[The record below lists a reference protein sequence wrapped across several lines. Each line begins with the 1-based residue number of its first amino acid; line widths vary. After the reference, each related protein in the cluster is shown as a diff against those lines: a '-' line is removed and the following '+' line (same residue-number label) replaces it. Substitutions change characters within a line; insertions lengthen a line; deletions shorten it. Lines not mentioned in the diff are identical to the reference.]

1 MDSCS
6 GIPVIPDQWIFNV
19 AIRSAAAKS
28 TPVQAKSLS
37 PAPLRHCP
45 QFQCL
50 TSPCRLLKCINIYKY
65 FVIEPTRDDSYSL
78 SKAQF
83 HVEIM
88 KFSELWNVRPGF
100 MNTSLNDQR
109 EHSWNSQ
116 PSVVQQARFHINL
129 PPHDSWLKFS
139 RQVSEK
145 KKADCYA
152 VEAERLMDEKR
163 LRQPG

>member
-19 AIRSAAAKS
+19 AISAAAKS

-50 TSPCRLLKCINIYKY
+50 TSPCRLLKCMYL
-65 FVIEPTRDDSYSL
+65 VIEPTRDDSYSL

-83 HVEIM
+83 HVETL

-109 EHSWNSQ
+109 ERKGLMKFTTYCCL
-116 PSVVQQARFHINL
+116 QQAKFHMNL
-129 PPHDSWLKFS
+129 PPHDSSFEAS
-139 RQVSEK
+139 NI
-145 KKADCYA
+145 
-152 VEAERLMDEKR
+152 AERLMDEKR